1 MSCHVIFTQDR
12 AKKMRPVPD
21 RQTYL
26 ALRGSNRQQ
35 SFVKAIRE
43 GKTPLKM
50 MLVQMN
56 YSCLPNE
63 DGTLK
68 GATKMST
75 SVGMDVDW
83 TPSPLPHEGGE
94 QIAARKEEWLKKVP
108 ELVLKKKEELGL
120 LMLERSA
127 MKGYHLVF
135 KRRPELSQEDNL
147 RWASELLG
155 VEYDKGAKD
164 ITRVFFTTTASE
176 EDLIYLDDELFEIK
190 SPEGTERA
198 QTGVVTPGGM
208 KNHNGNPE
216 GVKDS
221 VALSGLSSP
230 ATQTGVDTPACNLTS
245 PSGLNVSPSSLTAF
259 DLCVRQ
265 AGLKPDEMDVWGEHN
280 WHNNLMAVLSVGVA
294 KLMSRPN
301 LEAVIRER
309 LPNYSQTEDCKKLI
323 DYFYD
328 NYSADTGFMSAS
340 LRDINA
346 RAQELPLKGDGGS
359 EGAADKDL
367 ESLTQNWTPPQMPNK
382 LPRLIHLLIKP
393 FPKEY
398 HPMLAVTACV
408 VLGTIASHF
417 RSTYIDGR
425 TIAANLYAAIIAG
438 SGKGKSW
445 VTMLVELMCRHT
457 LQSWDDAEWR
467 KVRENQEM
475 RDKMLNAKERPAKY
489 HPRFR
494 IMETM
499 SKTSLLEVQ
508 TNLGENGMLLCNYTE
523 SDELAN
529 ASRAQFS
536 NISVLLRKAWDM
548 DTHRQFYMSEASC
561 NTQCRLCAAILL
573 TGTPRSVLTR
583 LFSDTE
589 SGMMQRFL
597 PMMIP
602 NIKRTFRPPVFT
614 PLSSDE
620 EAERDSLLVSLWQK
634 DLSLG
639 NETIMLQMPKTQKM
653 IQGWYDELEE
663 RYNDGE
669 LTEAEADLSHRVGQF
684 MQRAAIPF
692 LALYDEELKEVLD
705 LVRWLGD
712 FAYYNI
718 CHIFASRVAEDMRES
733 EEMIQNRIDR
743 RVTAEPLLRLMPEI
757 FTMQQFR
764 EERIHQGQ
772 SPDARSLLSRYCKK
786 GKVQRL
792 EKGVYRNLTKV
803 SGIQVFDT

>member
-1 MSCHVIFTQDR
+1 MSCFQVITQDGR
-12 AKKMRPVPD
+12 KVCRPVNNRD
-21 RQTYL
+21 DYL

-35 SFVKAIRE
+35 SFVKSVRA

-50 MLVQMN
+50 MLLQMN

-68 GATKMST
+68 GATRMST

-83 TPSPLPHEGGE
+83 TPSPLPREGGE

-108 ELVLKKKEELGL
+108 ELVLAKKEELGL

-127 MKGYHLVF
+127 TKGFHLVF
-135 KRRPELSQEDNL
+135 RRRPELSQEDNL
-147 RWASELLG
+147 RWASDLLG

-176 EDLIYLDDELFEIK
+176 EDLLFLSDELFEI
-190 SPEGTERA
+190 EE
-198 QTGVVTPGGM
+198 V
-208 KNHNGNPE
+208 E
-216 GVKDS
+216 EVKKE
-221 VALSGLSSP
+221 VKRE
-230 ATQTGVDTPACNLTS
+230 VKEE
-245 PSGLNVSPSSLTAF
+245 VISSLSDASLKAF
-259 DLCVRQ
+259 DLCVQQ

-340 LRDINA
+340 LREINA
-346 RAQELPLKGDGGS
+346 KSQELPLKGDGG
-359 EGAADKDL
+359 ADD
-367 ESLTQNWTPPQMPNK
+367 SDIDRLTVDWNPPQLPNK
-382 LPRLIHLLIKP
+382 LPRLIQLLIKP
-393 FPKEY
+393 FPSQY
-398 HPMLAVTACV
+398 HPMLVVTACV
-408 VLGTIASHF
+408 VLGAIASHF

-425 TIAANLYAAIIAG
+425 TIAANLYAAIIAE

-445 VTMLVELMCRHT
+445 VTMLLELMCRHT
-457 LQSWDDAEWR
+457 LQAWDDQEWK

-475 RDKMLNAKERPAKY
+475 RDRMSNAKDKPAKY
-489 HPRFR
+489 HPKLR

-508 TNLGENGMLLCNYTE
+508 TNLGENGMILCNYTE

-529 ASRAQFS
+529 ASKVQFS
-536 NISVLLRKAWDM
+536 NLSVLLRKAWDL

-561 NTQCRLCAAILL
+561 NTQCRLNAAILL

-589 SGMMQRFL
+589 SGMMQRFV
-597 PMMIP
+597 PMIMP
-602 NIKRTFRPPVFT
+602 TLKRTFRPPKFM
-614 PLSSDE
+614 PLDSDE
-620 EAERDSLLVSLWQK
+620 EAERDSLLLSLWQK
-634 DLSLG
+634 DLALG
-639 NETIMLQMPKTQKM
+639 EGTLDLEMPKTKRM
-653 IQGWYDELEE
+653 ICQWYDALEE
-663 RYNDGE
+663 RYGDGE

-692 LALYDEELKEVLD
+692 VALYEEEQKEVIE

-718 CHIFASRVAEDMRES
+718 CHIFASRVTQDMKES
-733 EEMIQNRIDR
+733 EQMLQNRTDKRI
-743 RVTAEPLLRLMPEI
+743 TAEPLLNFMPEV
-757 FTMQQFR
+757 FTIQQFR
-764 EERIHQGQ
+764 EERIRQGQ
-772 SPDARSLLSRYCKK
+772 SSEVRTLLSRYTAK

-792 EKGVYRNLTKV
+792 EKGVYRNLMKTESYMLHV
-803 SGIQVFDT
+803 SDT

>member
-1 MSCHVIFTQDR
+1 MSCFQVITQDGR
-12 AKKMRPVPD
+12 KVCRPVNNRD
-21 RQTYL
+21 DYL

-35 SFVKAIRE
+35 SFVKSVRA

-50 MLVQMN
+50 MLLQMN

-68 GATKMST
+68 GATRMST
-75 SVGMDVDW
+75 SVGMDIDHI
-83 TPSPLPHEGGE
+83 PSGQMQPL
-94 QIAARKEEWLKKVP
+94 KEVILEKKD
-108 ELVLKKKEELGL
+108 ELGL
-120 LMLERSA
+120 LMLELSA
-127 MKGYHLVF
+127 RGEGYHLVF
-135 KRRPELSQEDNL
+135 KRRPDLSQEDNL

-155 VEYDKGAKD
+155 VDYDKGAKD

-176 EDLIYLDDELFEIK
+176 EDLLFLDDELFEIETAP
-190 SPEGTERA
+190 SLPLPSVASAPQLHRSQRAIAPQGEETAPSLEERA
-198 QTGVVTPGGM
+198 G
-208 KNHNGNPE
+208 E
-216 GVKDS
+216 RLE
-221 VALSGLSSP
+221 ALP
-230 ATQTGVDTPACNLTS
+230 A
-245 PSGLNVSPSSLTAF
+245 SLTAF
-259 DLCVRQ
+259 DLCVQQ

-323 DYFYD
+323 AYFYD

-346 RAQELPLKGDGGS
+346 RAQELPLKEDGGS
-359 EGAADKDL
+359 EAADSDL
-367 ESLTQNWTPPQMPNK
+367 DRLTVDWNPPQLPNK
-382 LPRLIHLLIKP
+382 LPRLIQLLIKP

-398 HPMLAVTACV
+398 HPMLVVTACV

-475 RDKMLNAKERPAKY
+475 RDKMSNAKEKPAKY

-536 NISVLLRKAWDM
+536 NISVLLRKAWDL

-614 PLSSDE
+614 PLSSEE
-620 EAERDSLLVSLWQK
+620 EAERDGLLVSLWQK
-634 DLSLG
+634 DLALG
-639 NETIMLQMPKTQKM
+639 NETFMLQMPKTQRM
-653 IQGWYDELEE
+653 IQQWYDELEE

-669 LTEAEADLSHRVGQF
+669 LTEAEADLSHRIGQF

-692 LALYDEELKEVLD
+692 LALYGEEQKEVLD

-718 CHIFASRVAEDMRES
+718 CHIFASRVAEDMKES
-733 EEMIQNRIDR
+733 EKMLQNRDA
-743 RVTAEPLLRLMPEI
+743 RVTAEPLLSLMPEV
-757 FTMQQFR
+757 FTLQQFK
-764 EERIHQGQ
+764 EERIRQGQ
-772 SPDARSLLSRYCKK
+772 SGEVKMLLARYCRK
-786 GKVQRL
+786 GKLERM
-792 EKGVYRNLTKV
+792 EKGIYRIIN
-803 SGIQVFDT
+803 SR